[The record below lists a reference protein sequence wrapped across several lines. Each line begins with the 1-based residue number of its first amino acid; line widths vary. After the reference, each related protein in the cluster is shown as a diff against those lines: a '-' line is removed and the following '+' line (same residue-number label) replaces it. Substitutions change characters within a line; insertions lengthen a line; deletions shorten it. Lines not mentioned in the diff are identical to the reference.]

1 MSLFHIHILPS
12 SSIGYLS
19 AFFFHCI
26 DCVIETLSLHRII
39 MKFSVALVGLVS
51 VGSVSAFT
59 VPFGAKVSRS
69 KSTLSM
75 VLEKPVEKKL
85 AKIETL
91 KIGSNHLL
99 HPLQEVRCLLA
110 SKRAVVVGF

>member
-1 MSLFHIHILPS
+1 
-12 SSIGYLS
+12 
-19 AFFFHCI
+19 
-26 DCVIETLSLHRII
+26 
-39 MKFSVALVGLVS
+39 MKLSVALLGLIS

-59 VPFGAKVSRS
+59 VPFGSKVARS

-91 KIGSNHLL
+91 KIQSNHLTN
-99 HPLQEVRCLLA
+99 PLPEVRCLLA
-110 SKRAVVVGF
+110 SKRAVVALYC